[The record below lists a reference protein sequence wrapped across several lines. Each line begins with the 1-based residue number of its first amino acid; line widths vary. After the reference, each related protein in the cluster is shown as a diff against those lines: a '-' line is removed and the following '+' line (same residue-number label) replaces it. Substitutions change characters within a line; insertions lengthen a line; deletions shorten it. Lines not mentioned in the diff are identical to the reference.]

1 MEPLFLSS
9 LNQMKAARQLGCR
22 SRDIYSSISN
32 ALSSSS
38 NPKDLRK
45 IHSIIVT
52 FGLSKSL
59 IFLGKLI
66 SKYSQFRDPGS
77 ALLLFRDSSCA
88 NDAYLWNTIIRAMTH
103 NRCYEKALEFYA
115 EMREL
120 GVKAD
125 SYTFPSVINACG
137 SLMDFERGRVVHEH
151 VLELGFGFDLY
162 IINALIDMYAR
173 CNELGRAQQVFDG
186 MPRRD
191 IVSWNSLISGYTSNG
206 YFKEALEIYHQ
217 LRMGGLVP
225 DSFSL
230 SSVLLS
236 CGGLGEVVE
245 GEVVHCLVE
254 KLGTRSDV
262 IVSNGLLSMYFKF
275 DMLVN
280 CWRAFSEMVCRDSVT
295 WNTIICGYFESGL
308 YQESIRLFSDMVSHS
323 KPDILTITS
332 VLRACTCVRNLN
344 MGRYVH
350 DYMLSNGYEIDIVAT
365 NIIINMYAKCGD
377 VLNARQ
383 VFENAKNQDLVSW
396 NSLLDGYVGNQSY
409 QEAIEIFGR
418 MKINFQPDFVT
429 YVTLLSMC
437 SELRNLNFT
446 EELHCDIIKR
456 GFDSTQ
462 IVGNALVDVY
472 AKCGKLED
480 SFKQFEN
487 MKFRD
492 TVTWNSII
500 ASCSHFENSILGF
513 RMLNRMR
520 LEGTVPDVPTFLSS
534 LPLCSYLMAKRQ
546 GKEMHGCIFRF
557 GFDSSIPIGN
567 ALIEMYSN
575 TGSLRNSTLVFEHM
589 KERDI
594 VSWTTIISS
603 YGMYGEGRK
612 ALEAFEHMTAAGI
625 IPDHIVFVSVI
636 YACSHSCLVQEG
648 WACFEQMKKEY
659 NIVPRME
666 HYACMVDLLSRSGL
680 LSEAEEFIASMP
692 LKPDASIWGVL
703 LSACRANADVKIAER
718 VAERVLQ
725 LNTSDPGYHVLASN
739 VYAALGRWDQVRTIR
754 KSLKANGLKKD
765 RGCSWLEIQN
775 RVYYFGAGDRFFN
788 QHKEV
793 IELLDVL
800 SGLMAKEG
808 YAADLKFVLHDVE
821 EDEKLDMLC
830 GHSER
835 LAIAFGLLQTK
846 PGTPLLVMKN
856 LRVCG
861 DCHSFTK
868 YLSKIINREILV
880 RDANRFHL
888 FRDGTCSCRDHW

>member
-1 MEPLFLSS
+1 
-9 LNQMKAARQLGCR
+9 MKAARQLSNLPCR
-22 SRDIYSSISN
+22 SADIYTSISN
-32 ALSSSS
+32 ALSSSA
-38 NPKDLRK
+38 NIKDLQK
-45 IHSIIVT
+45 IHSVLVT
-52 FGLSKSL
+52 FGFRSSL

-66 SKYSQFRDPGS
+66 SKYSQFKDPDS
-77 ALLLFRDSSCA
+77 ALLVFRGNSYG
-88 NDAYLWNTIIRAMTH
+88 NDAYMWNTIIRAMTH
-103 NRCYEKALEFYA
+103 SRKYGKALEFYA

-120 GVKAD
+120 GVKPD
-125 SYTFPSVINACG
+125 NYTFPSVINACG
-137 SLMDFERGRVVHEH
+137 NLMDFQKGRVVHEH
-151 VLELGFGFDLY
+151 VAELGFEFDLY
-162 IINALIDMYAR
+162 ISNALIDMYAR
-173 CNELGRAQQVFDG
+173 CDVLGHAQEVFDG
-186 MPRRD
+186 MPHRD
-191 IVSWNSLISGYTSNG
+191 IVSWNSLIAGYTSNG
-206 YFKEALEIYHQ
+206 YFKKALEVYHQ
-217 LRMGGLVP
+217 LRLVGLVP

-245 GEVVHCLVE
+245 GEIVHCLAE
-254 KLGTRSDV
+254 KLGTRSHV

-280 CWRAFSEMVCRDSVT
+280 CWTIFSEMVRRDCVT

-308 YQESIRLFSDMVSHS
+308 YQESIRLFSEMVIHS

-332 VLRACTCVRNLN
+332 VLRACTYVGDLN
-344 MGRYVH
+344 MGRCVH
-350 DYMLSNGYEIDIVAT
+350 DYMLSNGYECDIVAT

-377 VLNARQ
+377 VLQASQ
-383 VFENAKNQDLVSW
+383 VFENAKTQDLVSC
-396 NSLLDGYVGNQSY
+396 NSLLGGYVENQSY
-409 QEAIEIFGR
+409 HEAMELFRR

-429 YVTLLSMC
+429 YVTLLSIC
-437 SELRNLNFT
+437 SELTNLNFT
-446 EELHCDIIKR
+446 EELHCEIIKQ

-462 IVGNALVDVY
+462 IVGNALVGVY
-472 AKCGKLED
+472 AKCGKMED

-500 ASCSHFENSILGF
+500 AFCSHSENSILGL
-513 RMLNRMR
+513 RMLSRMR
-520 LEGTVPDVPTFLSS
+520 LEGTTPDIPTFLSS
-534 LPLCSYLMAKRQ
+534 LSLCSILMAKRQ

-557 GFDSSIPIGN
+557 GFDSNIPIGN
-567 ALIEMYSN
+567 ALTEMYSN
-575 TGSLRNSTLVFEHM
+575 TGSLKYSTLVFEQM
-589 KERDI
+589 KERDL

-612 ALEAFEHMTAAGI
+612 ALEAFEHMKAAGI
-625 IPDHIVFVSVI
+625 LPDHIVFVAVI
-636 YACSHSCLVQEG
+636 YACSHSGLVQEG
-648 WACFEQMKKEY
+648 RAYFEQMKKEY

-666 HYACMVDLLSRSGL
+666 HYACIVDLLSRSGL
-680 LSEAEEFIASMP
+680 LAEAEEFVASMP

-703 LSACRANADVKIAER
+703 LSACRANGDLKIAER
-718 VAERVLQ
+718 VAEHVLQ

-739 VYAALGRWDQVRTIR
+739 VYATLGRWDQVRMIR

-765 RGCSWLEIQN
+765 PGCSWLEIQN
-775 RVYYFGAGDRFFN
+775 RVYYFGAGNRFFKKY
-788 QHKEV
+788 KEV

-835 LAIAFGLLQTK
+835 LAIAFGLLHTK
-846 PGTPLLVMKN
+846 PGSPLLVMKN

-861 DCHSFTK
+861 DCHTVTK
-868 YLSKIINREILV
+868 YISKIMNREILV

-888 FRDGTCSCRDHW
+888 FKDGTCSCRDHW